1 MSLDTSH
8 EFKIEEKIAAI
19 KRTMQQLGSS
29 IKDAPTEPHRLL
41 KASHSMEDLQDYD
54 LLTSPV
60 EEPREDLVPPLY
72 ASIKQSV
79 DLTKGMAGKSPEV
92 WELNVLLDYEKDKVA
107 ALESRLKAKEMTIAQ
122 LSAESQKAL
131 ATAQAYRSEAVSLRE
146 TLEQERTKQQR
157 ETLRA
162 DQEIRLL
169 QDRVDKEQTDW
180 ETVQAKYKALQEY
193 VAALE
198 ARNEVE
204 DLAARVRDLENE
216 RIALITES
224 AQTTQRVQ
232 SQERELELVKQALDA
247 ARNSAAGADK
257 SLSVKEQELV
267 HYQREKVSLLKEIDS
282 LQAKIQRQSDL
293 DDVSYLKEE
302 NKRLVR
308 ELKSARGGEGTL
320 AREKEE
326 LLGEIRTLRLEKAR
340 GRSQSAERFERP
352 CTKRGKTKRSKSQGR
367 KPSHPNLAGGTTRRT
382 PTPALLTQLQEIFE
396 VTEVEQL
403 LPTCLERL
411 REMGELRK
419 FSGNLA
425 VLIRDCSPPDSFARQ
440 PSHRQMWKW
449 VKRLVEEYMHIRKS
463 EGEEMRQLKGLLGVR
478 SNSDLLRTVTR
489 HTAELQSLQTL
500 LEKLRLVLGL
510 SPRVEL
516 EAIDQA
522 LSSML
527 A

>member
-29 IKDAPTEPHRLL
+29 IKDTPTEPQRLL
-41 KASHSMEDLQDYD
+41 KVSHSMEDLQDYD
-54 LLTSPV
+54 LLTSPK
-60 EEPREDLVPPLY
+60 EEPREDPVPVFHV
-72 ASIKQSV
+72 STKQSV
-79 DLTKGMAGKSPEV
+79 DLTKGMEGKSAEA
-92 WELNVLLDYEKDKVA
+92 WELNLLLDYEKDKVA
-107 ALESRLKAKEMTIAQ
+107 ALESRLKAKENTIAQ
-122 LSAESQKAL
+122 LSAESQKTVG
-131 ATAQAYRSEAVSLRE
+131 TAQSYRSEAVHLRE
-146 TLEQERTKQQR
+146 TLEQERAKQQR
-157 ETLRA
+157 EGLRA
-162 DQEIRLL
+162 EQEIRLL
-169 QDRVDKEQTDW
+169 QDRVEKAQTDW
-180 ETVQAKYKALQEY
+180 ENVQSKYKALQEY

-204 DLAARVRDLENE
+204 DLSARVRQLEAE
-216 RIALITES
+216 RISLITEN
-224 AQTTQRVQ
+224 AQTIQRLQ
-232 SQERELELVKQALDA
+232 SQERELELVKQSLDA
-247 ARNSAAGADK
+247 ARNSASAADK

-267 HYQREKVSLLKEIDS
+267 NFQREKVALLKEIDS
-282 LQAKIQRQSDL
+282 LQVRMQRQSDQ
-293 DDVSYLKEE
+293 DEVNWLKEE
-302 NKRLVR
+302 NVRLVR
-308 ELKSARGGEGTL
+308 ELKSAKGEEGTL

-340 GRSQSAERFERP
+340 GRSQSAERIDRP

-382 PTPALLTQLQEIFE
+382 PTQALITELQELFE
-396 VTEVEQL
+396 VKEVEQL

-411 REMGELRK
+411 REMSELRK

-449 VKRLVEEYMHIRKS
+449 VKRLVEEYMRLRKS
-463 EGEEMRQLKGLLGVR
+463 EGDEMNQLR
-478 SNSDLLRTVTR
+478 SLLRVRFSSEVLRAVTR
-489 HTAELQSLQTL
+489 QTAELQSLQTL
-500 LEKLRLVLGL
+500 LEKLKLVLGL

-522 LSSML
+522 LTSML